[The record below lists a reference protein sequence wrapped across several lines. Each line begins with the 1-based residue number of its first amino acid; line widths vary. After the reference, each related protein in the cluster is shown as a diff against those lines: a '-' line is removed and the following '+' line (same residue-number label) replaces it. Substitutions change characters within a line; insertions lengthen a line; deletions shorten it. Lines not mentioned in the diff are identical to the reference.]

1 MSNSNIDRHL
11 NAKQD
16 KLASL
21 DQAIKDIQLQLTAIN
36 QQLRVEQQ
44 LAKAQESVAKEFKT
58 IKGSLGKL
66 LKDSCSCYDI
76 DALDDFLLD
85 LTEIVETVKSEY
97 ESYQQSDRFLNS
109 ETSYIEDAETA
120 DETAGTSLSE
130 IPLLASP
137 VPPRDDNETI
147 LTSSHILILVN
158 EMFLGIDDC
167 QRIQGALGISGRYRK
182 LETLAIALSQAN
194 LTSTKFHSIID
205 LLGIGKKNS
214 LSLNGN
220 SGG

>member
-1 MSNSNIDRHL
+1 MSNSNLDKHL
-11 NAKQD
+11 TAKQA

-44 LAKAQESVAKEFKT
+44 LAKAQETIAKEFKT
-58 IKGSLGKL
+58 VKASLTKL
-66 LKDSCSCYDI
+66 LRDSCSCYDI

-85 LTEIVETVKSEY
+85 LTEVVETVKSEY
-97 ESYQQSDRFLNS
+97 TSYQVSDRFLNA
-109 ETSYIEDAETA
+109 ETSLMEDAETA

-137 VPPRDDNETI
+137 VPPREDNETI
-147 LTSSHILILVN
+147 LSPSHILSIIDS
-158 EMFLGIDDC
+158 MFLGINEL

-194 LTSTKFHSIID
+194 LTAAKFYSIVD
-205 LLGIGKKNS
+205 LLGLGNKNS

>member
-1 MSNSNIDRHL
+1 MSNSNLDRHL

-16 KLASL
+16 KLSNL
-21 DQAIKDIQLQLTAIN
+21 EQAIKDIQTQLTAIT
-36 QQLRVEQQ
+36 QQLRIEQQ
-44 LAKAQESVAKEFKT
+44 LAKAQETIAKEFKT
-58 IKGSLGKL
+58 VKASLTKL
-66 LKDSCSCYDI
+66 LKDSCSCYEP
-76 DALDDFLLD
+76 DALDDMLAD

-109 ETSYIEDAETA
+109 ETSLMEDMEDTK
-120 DETAGTSLSE
+120 TAGTSLSE
-130 IPLLASP
+130 LPLLASP
-137 VPPRDDNETI
+137 VPPREDNETI
-147 LTSSHILILVN
+147 LSPSHILSIIDS
-158 EMFLGIDDC
+158 MFLGINEL

-194 LTSTKFHSIID
+194 LTSSKFYSIVD
-205 LLGIGKKNS
+205 LLGLGKKNS